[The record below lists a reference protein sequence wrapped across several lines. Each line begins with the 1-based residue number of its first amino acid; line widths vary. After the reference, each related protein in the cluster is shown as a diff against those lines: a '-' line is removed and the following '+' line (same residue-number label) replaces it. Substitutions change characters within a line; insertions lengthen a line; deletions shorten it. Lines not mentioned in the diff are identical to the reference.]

1 MNKKI
6 KNSFWHVWAIPT
18 LLAVVSLFGLI
29 SALVGDDF
37 LDLLSWI
44 TLTIPLAVITWF
56 VVIAFKKNGKRR
68 TTAK

>member
-6 KNSFWHVWAIPT
+6 KNSFWHVWTIPM
-18 LLAVVSLFGLI
+18 LLAFVSLFGLI

-37 LDLLSWI
+37 LDALSWI
-44 TLTIPLAVITWF
+44 TLAIPPAVVTWF
-56 VVIAFKKNGKRR
+56 VVIAFKKSGKRR